1 MEVNLDEL
9 KERQENEVEAL
20 KSIFDSSFRDI
31 RRENVW
37 NVSDE
42 DARKVPP
49 ELIIHL
55 VPENSTQGYTEAHVS
70 VDLRVKFCPKYP
82 LVKPALSLETPT
94 GLSTAHRTELLQKLQ
109 ALSSELEGE
118 EMIYELTGAVSQF
131 LAKHNSK
138 GFQSMAEEREAR
150 KSEEAVKKQEGKKTL
165 ENIKRQA
172 VVAKVAERQKEIL
185 EEQKKWKEEERRRQ
199 SESWEGDEGVVVESS
214 FLLPGVRQRRNRS
227 CCEDSQEKP
236 SKLALSVWGEKTEV
250 FKGKVLGRNSLDQL
264 AYCGFCVDSGQMLVI
279 SRWILE
285 DQSQKNKK
293 VKFSDQTESNVLKQ
307 LTGLEQEM
315 NSLQKLNHP
324 NLVRYCGL
332 DFNQIKGGIEVL
344 VSQEFVSGI
353 DLSCYLLGSRQM
365 EMDLLR
371 DVCEDVLSGLN
382 YLHSANIV
390 HRDIRD
396 TSIFIDN
403 TGTIRLADFSIDK
416 RIREVCEE
424 TNQVN
429 VEEVFPQSLGRGGKK
444 SDVYRF
450 GILVLSL
457 SLGYISQDQIPS
469 IPLKLPIILQDFIK
483 KCLNRDEK
491 ERWSADMLLE
501 HDFIK
506 EEIVRNRFQERDVS
520 PDKALKS
527 RSPSPTNIPTVPC
540 ANQDQSRLCQ
550 DFDVLSWIG
559 RGGFGDV
566 IKVKNKLDDQEYA
579 IKRIRLNPADKG
591 TNRKIMRE
599 VKLLSRLNHENVVRY
614 YNSWQELTTIA
625 EETGVTETS
634 CEETTRG
641 DSSFGNISF
650 KPPATP
656 SEMSSVEWSVSYMP
670 QTTDTDSSDSESDD
684 DDQMYGPSIKQT
696 EDSTSHIV
704 FDSSKSCLNSSE
716 WEETDSEKISSTE
729 NSSSLSNVPRVKQF
743 HFMYI
748 QMEFCDKQTLRNYI
762 DNDLFKDTTKVW
774 RMFRELVEGLV
785 HIHTQ
790 GMIHRDLKPVNI
802 FIDRSDHVKIGDFG
816 LATTGLLNQTKDDID
831 AEAIPVKDVQV
842 EEDHTGQIGT
852 AMYVAPELNES
863 RISTYNQKVDLYSLG
878 IIFFEMCY
886 PPLSTGMERIQV
898 LTQLRSIDIHLPV
911 DWDHNSHVQ
920 QTYLVK
926 WLLNHDP
933 MVRPTSDELLNSDWL
948 PPIQVAESQMQL
960 MLKNAMKNSSSKAYK
975 HLIDA
980 VLKQPMSLP
989 KDISYD
995 TEIPKMTIRLAN
1007 ASNLFFDTAKKVFE
1021 LHGAIQMEAPHMLP
1035 KCEESVYKHTDNIV
1049 QVMTRSGDV
1058 VSLPYDLRVPFA
1070 RYLARLRTSQLKR
1083 YCFGK
1088 VLREKKVFG
1097 IHPRELTECAFDIV
1111 STATGSNLAD
1121 AELLVVCQDI
1131 MKELSSWENTK
1142 LYFRLS
1148 HASLVTGILEQ
1159 LGVSSEVQD
1168 KVLKAMKT
1176 WDNLPNRANGQ
1187 VAARLQALGLP
1198 DQMISSLSPLLEA
1211 EVGLNQLTSILRS
1224 VTKRKGEAAD
1234 KVKSALNDLKAIEN
1248 YAKSMGLSFETVYC
1262 VRTSYHPRH
1271 ISGMVVQL
1279 VRVRPGKSGSRTM
1292 DIIAA
1297 GGRYDQ
1303 LVKSFA
1309 DSVRLVEAEVH
1320 DHEYT
1325 QKATG
1330 ISISVD
1336 KLVATIVRTQEFK
1349 PNSSNVILAGDKM
1362 EASRLGKEL
1371 WGQGIKT
1378 MVEDTNRS
1386 DEVQELAKDI
1396 GAELVVMI
1404 SADGGAL
1411 VSQSDR
1417 EGRWA
1422 DKKFVA
1428 GEVLAHVVTVFKKLS
1443 VSEGAEVS
1451 LSKQESVQEKTGCAN
1466 SSGPLV
1472 NFNFEFLDREK
1483 YSQSKKRM
1491 EVRKSE
1497 KLASALSRFDNH
1509 VQVEV
1514 IGVGYPGAVVKT
1526 MAATIDLDDEE
1537 RLQNSLEE
1545 LIKVYPRYRKEF
1557 RMIVDEISSVRFST
1571 KCPVVV
1577 LFSLDD
1583 NTFKIMC

>member
-1 MEVNLDEL
+1 MEINLEEL

-20 KSIFDSSFRDI
+20 RSIFDTGFRDI
-31 RRENVW
+31 R
-37 NVSDE
+37 DE
-42 DARKVPP
+42 DVWKVWRPP
-49 ELIIHL
+49 ELVLHL

-70 VDLRVKFCPKYP
+70 VDLRVKFSAKYP
-82 LVKPALSLETPT
+82 IVKPELELDAPTRLSKIQL
-94 GLSTAHRTELLQKLQ
+94 AELLQKLN
-109 ALSSELEGE
+109 ALSSELEGG
-118 EMIYELTGAVSQF
+118 EMIYELAGEASQY

-150 KSEEAVKKQEGKKTL
+150 KIEESVRKQEGKKTL
-165 ENIKRQA
+165 EDIKRQA

-185 EEQKKWKEEERRRQ
+185 EEQKMWKEEEKRRQ
-199 SESWEGDEGVVVESS
+199 SESWEGDEGVVVDAT
-214 FLLPGVRQRRNRS
+214 LMLPGVRHRRNRS
-227 CCEDSQEKP
+227 CCEDSQEN
-236 SKLALSVWGEKTEV
+236 SLKLSLSVWGDKIEV
-250 FKGKVLGRNSLDQL
+250 LRGKVLGRNMLDQL
-264 AYCGFCVDSGQMLVI
+264 SYCGFCVDSGQILAI
-279 SRWILE
+279 SRWVLE
-285 DQSQKNKK
+285 NQLPKGRK

-307 LTGLEQEM
+307 LMGLEQEM

-324 NLVRYCGL
+324 NLVRYSGL
-332 DFNQIKGGIEVL
+332 NYNQIKGGIEVYIC
-344 VSQEFVSGI
+344 QEYVSGI
-353 DLSCYLLGSRQM
+353 DLSCYLVGNRQM

-371 DVCEDVLSGLN
+371 EVCEDVLSGLN

-396 TSIFIDN
+396 TSVFIDN
-403 TGTIRLADFSIDK
+403 TGRIRLADFSLDR

-424 TNQVN
+424 TNQVI

-444 SDVYRF
+444 SDVYRV

-457 SLGYISQDQIPS
+457 SMGYIIQDQVPS
-469 IPLKLPIILQDFIK
+469 IPISLPALLQDFVR

-491 ERWSADMLLE
+491 ERWSADQLLE

-506 EEIVRNRFQERDVS
+506 EPVVRNRYQERDLHSSS
-520 PDKALKS
+520 PEKINKS
-527 RSPSPTNIPTVPC
+527 RSPSPTNMPAIPS
-540 ANQDQSRLCQ
+540 ANQGQSRLLQ
-550 DFDVLSWIG
+550 DFDILSWIG

-641 DSSFGNISF
+641 DSSFGNLSF

-656 SEMSSVEWSVSYMP
+656 SEMSSVEWSVSYLP
-670 QTTDTDSSDSESDD
+670 QTTESDSSDSDSDTD
-684 DDQMYGPSIKQT
+684 DDQMYGPSVRQS
-696 EDSTSHIV
+696 EDSMSHIV
-704 FDSSKSCLNSSE
+704 FDTSKSGGFHSSE
-716 WEETDSEKISSTE
+716 WDETDSEKVSSTGE
-729 NSSSLSNVPRVKQF
+729 SSSLSDGPKVKQY

-790 GMIHRDLKPVNI
+790 GMIHRDIKPVNI
-802 FIDRSDHVKIGDFG
+802 FIDSHDHVKIGDFG
-816 LATTGLLNQTKDDID
+816 LATTGLLNQTKEDIEGESIP
-831 AEAIPVKDVQV
+831 AENVQV
-842 EEDHTGQIGT
+842 EEDLTGQIGT

-886 PPLSTGMERIQV
+886 PPLATGMERIQV
-898 LTQLRSIDIHLPV
+898 LTQLRSVETVLPV

-920 QTYLVK
+920 QTYIVK

-948 PPIQVAESQMQL
+948 PPIQVEESQMQL
-960 MLKNAMKNSSSKAYK
+960 MVKNAMKNTSSKAYK

-980 VLKQPMSLP
+980 VLRRPMSLP

-995 TEIPKMTIRLAN
+995 TEMSKMNIRLAN
-1007 ASNLFFDTAKKVFE
+1007 ASVTFLNSARKVFE

-1035 KCEESVYKHTDNIV
+1035 KCEESVYKNTDNIV
-1049 QVMTRSGDV
+1049 QVMTKSGDV
-1058 VSLPYDLRVPFA
+1058 VTLPFDLRVPFA

-1097 IHPRELTECAFDIV
+1097 IHPRELVECAFDIV
-1111 STATGSNLAD
+1111 TTSSGANLAD
-1121 AELLVVCQDI
+1121 AEVLVVCQDVV
-1131 MKELSSWENTK
+1131 KEFSNWENTK

-1148 HASLVTGILEQ
+1148 HAGLVTGILDHH
-1159 LGVSSEVQD
+1159 GVLNEVQE

-1187 VAARLQALGLP
+1187 VAARLQAIGLP
-1198 DQMISSLSPLLEA
+1198 EQIVSSLSPHLEA
-1211 EVGLNQLTSILRS
+1211 EVGLNQLTSNLRS
-1224 VTKRKGEAAD
+1224 VTKRKGEASE
-1234 KVKSALNDLKAIEN
+1234 KVKSALNDLKSIESLARN
-1248 YAKSMGLSFETVYC
+1248 MGLTFETVYC
-1262 VRTSYHPRH
+1262 VRTSYHPNH
-1271 ISGMVVQL
+1271 ISGMTVQL

-1303 LVKSFA
+1303 LIKTFA
-1309 DSVRLVEAEVH
+1309 ESVRLCESDVADPENS
-1320 DHEYT
+1320 

-1336 KLVATIVRTQEFK
+1336 KLVATVAKSEGFK
-1349 PNSSNVILAGDKM
+1349 PCSSNVILAGDKM
-1362 EASRLGKEL
+1362 EASRLGREL
-1371 WGQGIKT
+1371 WGQGVKT
-1378 MVEDTNRS
+1378 MIEDTNRS
-1386 DEVQELAKDI
+1386 DELIELAKDH
-1396 GAELVVMI
+1396 GAEVVVLVA
-1404 SADGGAL
+1404 ADGGAL

-1417 EGRWA
+1417 DGRWA
-1422 DKKFVA
+1422 DKKFGS
-1428 GEVLAHVVTVFKKLS
+1428 GEVVPHVVNVFKKLS
-1443 VSEGAEVS
+1443 VGEGTDVS
-1451 LSKQESVQEKTGCAN
+1451 LSKQESVQDKTGWGN

-1497 KLASALSRFDNH
+1497 KLASALGRFDSQT
-1509 VQVEV
+1509 QVEV
-1514 IGVGYPGAVVKT
+1514 IGVGYPGVVVKA
-1526 MAATIDLDDEE
+1526 MAASLDLEDEE
-1537 RLQNSLEE
+1537 RLQISLVE
-1545 LIKVYPRYRKEF
+1545 LIKLYPRYRKEF
-1557 RMIVDEISSVRFST
+1557 RSIVDEISAVRFST
-1571 KCPVVV
+1571 KSPVIV

>member
-1 MEVNLDEL
+1 MDNNLDDL

-31 RRENVW
+31 RNENVW
-37 NVSDE
+37 SLTDE
-42 DARKVPP
+42 DAKKVPP
-49 ELIIHL
+49 ELVIHL
-55 VPENSTQGYTEAHVS
+55 VPENSTHGYTEAHVS

-82 LVKPALSLETPT
+82 ITKPVLSLETPV
-94 GLSTAHRTELLQKLQ
+94 GLSTVQLSELLKRLQ
-109 ALSSELEGE
+109 NLSEELEGE
-118 EMIYELTGAVSQF
+118 EMVYELTGEVSRY
-131 LAKHNSK
+131 LAKNNSK

-150 KSEEAVKKQEGKKTL
+150 RIEEELKKQEGKKTL
-165 ENIKRQA
+165 EEIKRQA
-172 VVAKVAERQKEIL
+172 VVAKVAERKKQIK
-185 EEQKKWKEEERRRQ
+185 EEQLKWKEEEKRQQ
-199 SESWEGDEGVVVESS
+199 SECLEGDEGVVVESS
-214 FLLPGVRQRRNRS
+214 YLLPGVRHRRNRS
-227 CCEDSQEKP
+227 FCEDSQDK
-236 SKLALSVWGEKTEV
+236 SVKLSLSILGDKIEV
-250 FKGKVLGRNSLDQL
+250 FRGKALGRNSLNQMS
-264 AYCGFCVDSGQMLVI
+264 YSGFCIDNGRMVSICRWVLDSQLH
-279 SRWILE
+279 R
-285 DQSQKNKK
+285 DKK

-307 LTGLEQEM
+307 LMGLEQEM

-324 NLVRYCGL
+324 NLVRYYGL
-332 DFNQIKGGIEVL
+332 NYNQVKDGIEVHI
-344 VSQEFVSGI
+344 SQEFVSGV
-353 DLSCYLLGSRQM
+353 DLSCYLLGTRQM
-365 EMDLLR
+365 GIDLLR
-371 DVCEDVLSGLN
+371 DVCEEVLEALN

-403 TGTIRLADFSIDK
+403 SGTIRLADFSIDK
-416 RIREVCEE
+416 KIREVCEE
-424 TNQVN
+424 TNQLN
-429 VEEVFPQSLGRGGKK
+429 VEDVFPQSLGRGGKK

-450 GILVLSL
+450 GILVLSF
-457 SLGYISQDQIPS
+457 SLGYITQDRIPS
-469 IPLKLPIILQDFIK
+469 IPVSLPILLQDFIR

-501 HDFIK
+501 HGFIK
-506 EEIVRNRFQERDVS
+506 EEIIRYKINEREGRESS
-520 PDKALKS
+520 PEKVLKS
-527 RSPSPTNIPTVPC
+527 RSPSPINIPSIPNT
-540 ANQDQSRLCQ
+540 NQGQSRLCQ

-625 EETGVTETS
+625 EETGFTETS
-634 CEETTRG
+634 CEETTKG
-641 DSSFGNISF
+641 DSSFGKISF
-650 KPPATP
+650 KQPATP
-656 SEMSSVEWSVSYMP
+656 SEMSSVEWSVSYLP
-670 QTTDTDSSDSESDD
+670 QTTDSDSSDSESDD
-684 DDQMYGPSIKQT
+684 DDQMYGPSIRQT
-696 EDSTSHIV
+696 EDSTGSHIV
-704 FDSSKSCLNSSE
+704 FDTSHSNLHSSE
-716 WEETDSEKISSTE
+716 WEETDSVKLSSTE
-729 NSSSLSNVPRVKQF
+729 DSSSLSDEPRVKQF

-816 LATTGLLNQTKDDID
+816 LATTGLLNQTKDDQD
-831 AEAIPVKDVQV
+831 SGAIPVKNVQV

-878 IIFFEMCY
+878 VIFFEMCY
-886 PPLSTGMERIQV
+886 PPLSTGMERIKV
-898 LTQLRSIDIHLPV
+898 LNQLRSVDIQLPM
-911 DWDHNSHVQ
+911 DWDQNSHVQ
-920 QTYLVK
+920 QTYIIK

-933 MVRPTSDELLNSDWL
+933 TNRPTSDELLNSDWL
-948 PPIQVAESQMQL
+948 PPIQVEESQMQL
-960 MLKNAMKNSSSKAYK
+960 MLKNAMKNTGSKAYK
-975 HLIDA
+975 HLIDT
-980 VLKQPMSLP
+980 VLKHPMSLP

-995 TEIPKMTIRLAN
+995 TEIPKMNIKHADTTKMI
-1007 ASNLFFDTAKKVFE
+1007 FDKARKIFE
-1021 LHGAIQMEAPHMLP
+1021 LHGAIPMEAPHLLP
-1035 KCEESVYKHTDNIV
+1035 KCEESLYKNTDNIV

-1058 VSLPYDLRVPFA
+1058 VLLPYDLRVPFA
-1070 RYLARLRTSQLKR
+1070 RYLARLKTCQLKR

-1097 IHPRELTECAFDIV
+1097 IHPRELIECAFDIV
-1111 STATGSNLAD
+1111 TPSTGSNLAD

-1131 MKELSSWENTK
+1131 MKDLSNWENTK

-1148 HASLVTGILEQ
+1148 HAGLVTGILDQ
-1159 LGVSSEVQD
+1159 LGVIGEVQE
-1168 KVLKAMKT
+1168 KVLRAMKT

-1187 VAARLQALGLP
+1187 VSARLQAIGLP
-1198 DQMISSLSPLLEA
+1198 DQIISSLSPILEA
-1211 EVGLNQLTSILRS
+1211 EVGLNQLTSVLRS

-1234 KVKSALNDLKAIEN
+1234 KVKSALNDLKAVES
-1248 YAKSMGLSFETVYC
+1248 YAKNMGLTYETVYC
-1262 VRTSYHPRH
+1262 VRTNYHPSH

-1303 LVKSFA
+1303 MIKDFA
-1309 DSVRLVEAEVH
+1309 DSVKLGEPGDAGDSENS
-1320 DHEYT
+1320 

-1330 ISISVD
+1330 ISISID
-1336 KLVATIVRTQEFK
+1336 KLIATLLKKDSVR
-1349 PNSSNVILAGDKM
+1349 PSCCNVIIAGDKT
-1362 EASRLGKEL
+1362 EAMKLCRDL

-1378 MVEDTNRS
+1378 TIEDTNRT
-1386 DEVQELAKDI
+1386 DEVKEVAKDI
-1396 GAELVVMI
+1396 GAELVVMMT
-1404 SADGGAL
+1404 ADGGAL

-1422 DKKFVA
+1422 DKKLLN
-1428 GEVLAHVVTVFKKLS
+1428 GEVSVHIINTFKKLL
-1443 VSEGAEVS
+1443 VNEATDT
-1451 LSKQESVQEKTGCAN
+1451 LSNKQESVQEKASCGN

-1497 KLASALSRFDNH
+1497 KLASALSRFDSN

-1514 IGVGYPGAVVKT
+1514 ICVGYPGT
-1526 MAATIDLDDEE
+1526 YSIL
-1537 RLQNSLEE
+1537 
-1545 LIKVYPRYRKEF
+1545 
-1557 RMIVDEISSVRFST
+1557 
-1571 KCPVVV
+1571 V
-1577 LFSLDD
+1577 LFRYNL
-1583 NTFKIMC
+1583 NIQVLLLKQW